1 MSLDP
6 GTRLGPYEIT
16 APLGAGGMGEV
27 YRARD
32 TRLDRTVAIKILRAL
47 FSSDPVRKQRFEREA
62 KTISGLNHPNI
73 CVLHDV
79 GQQDG
84 MDYLVMECIEG
95 ETLAKRLER
104 GALPAEQVLKIGTE
118 IADGL
123 DKAHRSGVV
132 HRDLKPRNIMLTK
145 TGAKL
150 LDFGLAKL
158 NVLPSNATTLTG
170 AAGTSS
176 ITEQGTIVGTFPY
189 MSPEQV
195 EGKELDGR
203 SDIFSLGA
211 VLYEMLTGNRAFEGK
226 SQLSVASAIL
236 EKEPTPICTVKPLT
250 PRSVDHIVRRCLAK
264 DPDDRWQSARDLALE
279 LKSSSQTDSATG
291 SAATISSSRQR
302 SSRELLAWALAG
314 LLALTAVF
322 LLFHSRNYQEHAQ
335 QSVRASILPPP
346 SYKFLESVTA
356 RISPDGRFF
365 TFVAYGAEG
374 LRQLWIRPV
383 DSLTAK
389 LLPGTDDALSPFWS
403 SDGQWIAFFANNK
416 LKKISVNGGTP
427 LDICDSAYGR
437 GGTWGPDGTILFAP
451 DPDVPVYS
459 VPAAGGTPVA
469 VTQLEASLK
478 EVSHQWPVFLPDG
491 RHFLFLSRGTE
502 NAIYAAALGS
512 TERKLIL
519 KNDFNV
525 VYALPGYLLFVR
537 NRVLMAQPFNAANLE
552 LTGTAVPVA
561 DDVPVYSTSQALFS
575 VSQNGLLSIQTLAG
589 ITSQAMWVDRFG
601 KTLDL
606 LGQPALFI
614 TEVRI
619 SPNGEKVAFEV
630 LDPEDGSLN
639 LWVYN
644 VLGHQKTRLTSG
656 PSSAQY
662 PVWSPDSNRIVFSSD
677 LKGKL
682 HLFTISATGV
692 GQPALLL
699 PSDQFEEANSWSPD
713 GRYLVFMRR
722 ILSGKGHW
730 SLWILPMFGGRKP
743 YPLLDSNYE
752 QWRATFSPDGKWLA
766 FQSNETGRFEIYV
779 VPFPNPNSKLAV
791 STEGGY
797 APRWSPDGKQLFY
810 VADNGSLVAAS
821 LLEGKSGLQVT
832 TSRLLFDNHGSF
844 FDVAPDGKRFLTLRN
859 AENQPVAPIT
869 LITNWPS
876 ILYK

>member
-1 MSLDP
+1 
-6 GTRLGPYEIT
+6 
-16 APLGAGGMGEV
+16 
-27 YRARD
+27 
-32 TRLDRTVAIKILRAL
+32 
-47 FSSDPVRKQRFEREA
+47 
-62 KTISGLNHPNI
+62 
-73 CVLHDV
+73 
-79 GQQDG
+79 
-84 MDYLVMECIEG
+84 
-95 ETLAKRLER
+95 
-104 GALPAEQVLKIGTE
+104 
-118 IADGL
+118 
-123 DKAHRSGVV
+123 
-132 HRDLKPRNIMLTK
+132 
-145 TGAKL
+145 
-150 LDFGLAKL
+150 
-158 NVLPSNATTLTG
+158 
-170 AAGTSS
+170 
-176 ITEQGTIVGTFPY
+176 
-189 MSPEQV
+189 
-195 EGKELDGR
+195 
-203 SDIFSLGA
+203 
-211 VLYEMLTGNRAFEGK
+211 
-226 SQLSVASAIL
+226 
-236 EKEPTPICTVKPLT
+236 
-250 PRSVDHIVRRCLAK
+250 
-264 DPDDRWQSARDLALE
+264 
-279 LKSSSQTDSATG
+279 
-291 SAATISSSRQR
+291 
-302 SSRELLAWALAG
+302 
-314 LLALTAVF
+314 
-322 LLFHSRNYQEHAQ
+322 
-335 QSVRASILPPP
+335 
-346 SYKFLESVTA
+346 
-356 RISPDGRFF
+356 
-365 TFVAYGAEG
+365 
-374 LRQLWIRPV
+374 
-383 DSLTAK
+383 
-389 LLPGTDDALSPFWS
+389 
-403 SDGQWIAFFANNK
+403 
-416 LKKISVNGGTP
+416 
-427 LDICDSAYGR
+427 
-437 GGTWGPDGTILFAP
+437 
-451 DPDVPVYS
+451 
-459 VPAAGGTPVA
+459 
-469 VTQLEASLK
+469 
-478 EVSHQWPVFLPDG
+478 
-491 RHFLFLSRGTE
+491 
-502 NAIYAAALGS
+502 
-512 TERKLIL
+512 
-519 KNDFNV
+519 
-525 VYALPGYLLFVR
+525 
-537 NRVLMAQPFNAANLE
+537 
-552 LTGTAVPVA
+552 
-561 DDVPVYSTSQALFS
+561 
-575 VSQNGLLSIQTLAG
+575 
-589 ITSQAMWVDRFG
+589 
-601 KTLDL
+601 
-606 LGQPALFI
+606 LFI